1 MEALRPL
8 GGTDDSVM
16 DAESKSMR
24 PEGGQKGRR
33 CRRAGA
39 VVSRQHCPPGAAF
52 PGLPGWSSGQDHMRP
67 PGGGSSAPGL
77 GSKICT
83 LSWAAGKKKAAALLR
98 RASLVAQPV
107 KRLPTMQ
114 ETRVRSL
121 GREDPSGGNGNPLQ
135 YPCLENP
142 MGRGAWWAAVHGV
155 TKGQTRLSGEHFHFL
170 FLQRR
175 N

>member
-8 GGTDDSVM
+8 GWTDDSVM

-83 LSWAAGKKKAAALLR
+83 LSWAAGKKSSSAPSPRFPGGSAGKASAHDAGELGSIPGSGRSLR
-98 RASLVAQPV
+98 GKWQPAPVPLPGESHGQRSLVSCSPW
-107 KRLPTMQ
+107 
-114 ETRVRSL
+114 
-121 GREDPSGGNGNPLQ
+121 G
-135 YPCLENP
+135 
-142 MGRGAWWAAVHGV
+142 H
-155 TKGQTRLSGEHFHFL
+155 KGSDTTE
-170 FLQRR
+170 
-175 N
+175 